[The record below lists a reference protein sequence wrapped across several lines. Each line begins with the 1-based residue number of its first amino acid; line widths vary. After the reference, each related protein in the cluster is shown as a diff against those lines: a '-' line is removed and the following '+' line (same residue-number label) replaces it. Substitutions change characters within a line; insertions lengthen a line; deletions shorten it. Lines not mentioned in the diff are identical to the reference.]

1 MQTNQ
6 EIVGH
11 ATKKLTWGQLK
22 NLLESAGIHNDDE
35 IDTIAIS
42 WGQIEEMEIKQDE
55 IFGWQIY
62 L

>member
-6 EIVGH
+6 EISGRPK
-11 ATKKLTWGQLK
+11 KKLTWGQLK
-22 NLLESAGIHNDDE
+22 NLLESAGILNDDE
-35 IDTIAIS
+35 IDTISIS
-42 WGQIEEMEIKQDE
+42 WGKIEEMEIKKDE

>member
-6 EIVGH
+6 EMIGH
-11 ATKKLTWGQLK
+11 AQKKLTWGQLK
-22 NLLESAGIHNDDE
+22 DLLESAGILNEDE
-35 IDTIAIS
+35 IDTISIS
-42 WGQIEEMEIKQDE
+42 WGKIEEMEIKKDD